1 MFSCEEEYA
10 AHCNAMADTEA
21 EIAALEGE
29 AETANDE
36 QIIELARKLVKA
48 INDSGRKVLRPEVS
62 GGGFGSLTI
71 WIHGGSLIEVEY
83 FGERSYVISGPID
96 GVE

>member
-10 AHCNAMADTEA
+10 AHCNAMADVEA

-48 INDSGRKVLRPEVS
+48 INDSGRTVLRPDAS

-71 WIHGGSLIEVEY
+71 WIHDGNRLEVEH

-96 GVE
+96 GIE